1 MNATTNEARLAG
13 LNPVS
18 TQTTDTDSIRLVN
31 YNMLNELPVAIFG
44 IITLAYII
52 SSLVALA

>member
-1 MNATTNEARLAG
+1 MNATINEARLAG
-13 LNPVS
+13 LNH
-18 TQTTDTDSIRLVN
+18 TETETTESEGTRLAN

-44 IITLAYII
+44 IITVAYII

>member
-1 MNATTNEARLAG
+1 MNATINEARLAG
-13 LNPVS
+13 LNR
-18 TQTTDTDSIRLVN
+18 TETETTESEGTRLAN

-44 IITLAYII
+44 IITVAYII